1 MIGASAG
8 GIKALTEMIL
18 HFQKGV
24 NAAYCIV
31 LHMSRQGM
39 GEFTKDKICRIT
51 PLSCHLANK
60 EFMIE
65 KDTIYLAAPNQHLII
80 RKNTVRPGSGS
91 KVNGCRPSI
100 DVLFNSAAS
109 FYAKNAIGVILTGLI
124 DDGTLGMC
132 AIKKAGGICV
142 VQDPL
147 EAEFSFMPQS
157 VIDFL
162 KVDHIVSTSEM
173 GAMIYDLTEKH
184 LSLTRNNDR

>member
-8 GIKALTEMIL
+8 GIDALTEMIL

-24 NAAYCIV
+24 DVAYCIV
-31 LHMSRQGM
+31 LHMSRQGT

-51 PLSCHLANK
+51 PLPCHLVNK
-60 EFMIE
+60 ELMIE
-65 KDTIYLAAPNQHLII
+65 KDNIYIAAPNQHMII
-80 RKNTVRPGSGS
+80 KKNSVRPGSGS

-109 FYAKNAIGVILTGLI
+109 FYTKNAIGVILSGLI
-124 DDGTLGMC
+124 DDGVLGMC
-132 AIKKAGGICV
+132 AIKKAGGVCI
-142 VQDPL
+142 VQNPR
-147 EAEFSFMPQS
+147 ETEFSFMPQS